1 MTTKVATMIERLTSR
16 LRGRDL
22 FEIAGLVLKNGSH
35 ALHGLSAA
43 ERARRHADGGFDR
56 RWGTDTSR
64 GMSVHDLGISGP
76 RIAHCRRYDPSSEA
90 MLHAPIAA
98 LGIDPARFDFID
110 YGAGKGR
117 ALMLASLMGFRSV
130 TGIELSTKLCDIA
143 RANLDRFAAQN
154 PALPRGLV
162 IGADATQVLPEG
174 RHILAYLYNPFD
186 ATILSTV
193 RERLEDA
200 VHSGAETLRI
210 VYANPDHVGVFEG
223 DDRWTVTHLA
233 PGLATVTANI
243 ARIRGLKLAA

>member
-1 MTTKVATMIERLTSR
+1 MIDRILSR

-22 FEIAGLVLKNGSH
+22 LEIIGLVLKNGRH
-35 ALHGLSAA
+35 ALHGLNSA
-43 ERARRHADGGFDR
+43 ERARRHADTAFDR

-64 GMSVHDLGISGP
+64 GVSVHDLGISGP
-76 RIAHCRRYDPSSEA
+76 RVAHCRRYDPSSEA
-90 MLHAPIAA
+90 MLYRPVTA

-117 ALMLASLMGFRSV
+117 PMMLAALMGFRSV
-130 TGIELSTKLCDIA
+130 TGVELSTKLCEIA

-154 PALPRGLV
+154 PNTPRGLV
-162 IGADATQVLPEG
+162 IGADATQVLPKG

-186 ATILSTV
+186 ATILRTV

-200 VHSGAETLRI
+200 VHGGAETLHI

-233 PGLATVTANI
+233 AGLATVTADI
-243 ARIRGLKLAA
+243 ARIRGLRRAA